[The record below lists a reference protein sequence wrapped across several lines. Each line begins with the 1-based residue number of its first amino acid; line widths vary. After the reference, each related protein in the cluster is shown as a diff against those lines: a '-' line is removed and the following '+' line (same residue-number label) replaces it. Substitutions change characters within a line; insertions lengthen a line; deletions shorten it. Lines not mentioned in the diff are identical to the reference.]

1 MVKLKE
7 KIKLVNEEIKRDNDK
22 LLLPATSDIIFKSIM
37 LDEENEDYLK
47 TLIHLITKIPMEELK
62 NITVRNVEHLIDNI
76 DDKLMK
82 SDIIVSIGKSYIS
95 IEMNKTN
102 KKWLSNRNENYM
114 HKIASRFYKEKES
127 YLLEYKIIQISFDCF
142 DYLKLDEELYEIV
155 YKDMKS
161 NKIDPN
167 YEYSKKYH
175 VNLEKIKKVWYTKSI
190 NELSKFERYCILLM
204 ADTKEEAR
212 TLAGEDLVM
221 KKVSRKLENLSSDE
235 DMIGLYNAE
244 IEEEK
249 IRLSMREEGIKE
261 GKIEGIKE
269 GIIITAKNLLQM
281 NIDIKTISKAT
292 GLSIEEIENLK
303 NV

>member
-175 VNLEKIKKVWYTKSI
+175 VNLEKIKKVWYTKTVK
-190 NELSKFERYCILLM
+190 ELSKFERYCILLM

-249 IRLSMREEGIKE
+249 IRLSMKEEGIKE
-261 GKIEGIKE
+261 GIKQ
-269 GIIITAKNLLQM
+269 GSKNIAKLMLQKNM
-281 NIDIKTISKAT
+281 DIKLISEVT
-292 GLSIEEIENLK
+292 DLSIEEIEDLK